1 MRRSWSLLVGMSL
14 GVASLAQ
21 APPAPPKP
29 GPEHK
34 NLDVFVGNWSFEG
47 ELKAS
52 ALGPGGKLSGSD
64 RNESLGGFHLLRRY
78 EEKGPMGALSGV
90 EVFGYDASKKSGV
103 YSNFDSNGMSSSGT
117 WSSTGPN
124 WTFLTTL
131 GAGATAVQQKCALA
145 MGAGS
150 TSFTIKCDA
159 SKDGKTW
166 TPMFEG
172 KWTKSK

>member
-1 MRRSWSLLVGMSL
+1 MRRTRITLAGLSLLA
-14 GVASLAQ
+14 VASFAQ
-21 APPAPPKP
+21 APPKP

-34 NLDVFVGNWSFEG
+34 KLDVFLGNWSFEG
-47 ELKAS
+47 ELKPS
-52 ALGPGGKLSGSD
+52 PLGPGGKLTGSD
-64 RNESLGGFHLLRRY
+64 RNETLGGFHMVRRY
-78 EEKGPMGALSGV
+78 EEKGPMGDLKGV
-90 EVFGYDASKKSGV
+90 EVFGYDPSKKTGV
-103 YSNFDSNGMSSSGT
+103 YSNFDSSGGSSSGT

-124 WTFLTTL
+124 WTFVTTL
-131 GAGATAVQQKCALA
+131 GAGANAVQQKCALS

-150 TSFTIKCDA
+150 TSFRIKCDA